1 MRRQVRREWESAEG
15 AAFSAKAPRKRGKRH
30 APHVAAPAAEPAAEP
45 ASAGPSEDEQKRLR
59 VTQALENTVK
69 KLNGWRQKKKGFNI
83 LQKAGMLTTS
93 ADGVRCTVRGSH
105 VVVHGEGGPTTIVR
119 DHAGTKGLTAAV
131 YLRSMKK
138 LMAV

>member
-1 MRRQVRREWESAEG
+1 M
-15 AAFSAKAPRKRGKRH
+15 
-30 APHVAAPAAEPAAEP
+30 
-45 ASAGPSEDEQKRLR
+45 R
-59 VTQALENTVK
+59 VTQALKNTAK

-83 LQKAGMLTTS
+83 LQKAGMLTMS
-93 ADGVRCTVRGSH
+93 ADGVRCTMRGSH

-119 DHAGTKGLTAAV
+119 DHAGSKGLTAAV